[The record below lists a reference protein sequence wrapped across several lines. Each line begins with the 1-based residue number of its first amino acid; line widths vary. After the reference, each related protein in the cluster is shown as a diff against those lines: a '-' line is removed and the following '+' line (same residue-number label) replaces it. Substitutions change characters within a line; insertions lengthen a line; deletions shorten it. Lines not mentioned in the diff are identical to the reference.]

1 MKDSNGR
8 SGGSTEVLI
17 VEEYE
22 DNSCLNSNAL
32 SSTSRPPQ
40 TTPTPPRPPQSQP
53 YPPSQSTDKSGNS
66 NSHSF
71 IGPAIG
77 GAVGGALLV
86 GILFALFHILRRKRS
101 KQRPQS
107 TLWSEGGDAHAQ
119 YPLNG
124 VEEDQVDGRVPIF
137 PNDAIQR
144 PHFLDVPPS
153 TSSEPSWNQS
163 HRNLVSKPLEGNGSG
178 SAIHVRGQTD
188 LLRANT
194 PTSGYTSTPPDA
206 ASEPSSRF
214 IVHTD
219 AGMIMN
225 SRQSREQIEQD
236 VVELPPRYDTVA

>member
-40 TTPTPPRPPQSQP
+40 TTPTPPRPPESHP
-53 YPPSQSTDKSGNS
+53 YPPRQLTDKSGDS

-124 VEEDQVDGRVPIF
+124 VEEDQLDGRVAIF
-137 PNDAIQR
+137 HNDAIQS

-153 TSSEPSWNQS
+153 TPYKPSWNQS
-163 HRNLVSKPLEGNGSG
+163 HRNLESKPLGENGSA
-178 SAIHVRGQTD
+178 SAIHVPVQRD
-188 LLRANT
+188 
-194 PTSGYTSTPPDA
+194 
-206 ASEPSSRF
+206 
-214 IVHTD
+214 
-219 AGMIMN
+219 
-225 SRQSREQIEQD
+225 
-236 VVELPPRYDTVA
+236 